1 MVAGRRCAENNNSI
15 TLLHDVLCKIKSV
28 TLFFY
33 IRVDIVAT
41 VIHSASER
49 CVPGSGHARM
59 AVVGSGGYHLSRSE
73 VLFCAESSP
82 PSQSDLDV
90 RWGCRRLQRDL
101 ILRKRESQI
110 RSVSYTHQSG
120 PLAGGGWRDRRLLAV
135 AAQIDRYV
143 QYRQTPSRGAFGIR
157 DSAVMLVEG
166 GARLAVSCL
175 L

>member
-1 MVAGRRCAENNNSI
+1 
-15 TLLHDVLCKIKSV
+15 
-28 TLFFY
+28 
-33 IRVDIVAT
+33 
-41 VIHSASER
+41 
-49 CVPGSGHARM
+49 M

-101 ILRKRESQI
+101 ILSKRESQI

-120 PLAGGGWRDRRLLAV
+120 LLAGGGWRDRRLLAV

-143 QYRQTPSRGAFGIR
+143 QYRQTPSRGAFGESEILR
-157 DSAVMLVEG
+157 LCWWKA
-166 GARLAVSCL
+166 ARGWQSPAFCENARGSE
-175 L
+175 